1 MTAACDRGCRA
12 SFGLLVT
19 KEMKRKEK
27 REQKWITDR
36 KMYPLGMGNQG
47 IMKEMCV
54 GGWGGRLVSYISG

>member
-12 SFGLLVT
+12 SVGLLVT

-27 REQKWITDR
+27 REQKWTTDR
-36 KMYPLGMGNQG
+36 KMYPLGMGIQG

-54 GGWGGRLVSYISG
+54 CGGGVGS